1 MFKIILT
8 IYLVSCMICLVS
20 EVTVV
25 MRSQANGFSLMQR
38 QLFLTVVASIL
49 PIANMFTAYNNFV
62 ILFAPKEIFVQQMH
76 HLRQTMDELMESL
89 NNKPEVVSALKN
101 PKIEYFFEQEK
112 IDAIRKKCE
121 ETDAFVKE
129 DGVDV
134 IILLYLIS
142 LSYFLMDC
150 EYVLEQ

>member
-20 EVTVV
+20 EMLIV

-38 QLFLTVVASIL
+38 QLFLTVMASIL

-76 HLRQTMDELMESL
+76 HLRQTMNELMDAI
-89 NNKPEVVSALKN
+89 NNK
-101 PKIEYFFEQEK
+101 
-112 IDAIRKKCE
+112 
-121 ETDAFVKE
+121 E
-129 DGVDV
+129 D
-134 IILLYLIS
+134 
-142 LSYFLMDC
+142 
-150 EYVLEQ
+150 

>member
-25 MRSQANGFSLMQR
+25 MRSQANGFSIMDK
-38 QLFLTVVASIL
+38 QLFLTVMASIL

-76 HLRQTMDELMESL
+76 HLRQTMDELMDAI
-89 NNKPEVVSALKN
+89 NNK
-101 PKIEYFFEQEK
+101 
-112 IDAIRKKCE
+112 
-121 ETDAFVKE
+121 E
-129 DGVDV
+129 D
-134 IILLYLIS
+134 
-142 LSYFLMDC
+142 
-150 EYVLEQ
+150 

>member
-20 EVTVV
+20 ESMVV

-38 QLFLTVVASIL
+38 QLFLTVMASIL

-76 HLRQTMDELMESL
+76 HLRQTMDELMDSI
-89 NNKPEVVSALKN
+89 NNK
-101 PKIEYFFEQEK
+101 
-112 IDAIRKKCE
+112 
-121 ETDAFVKE
+121 E
-129 DGVDV
+129 D
-134 IILLYLIS
+134 
-142 LSYFLMDC
+142 
-150 EYVLEQ
+150 

>member
-25 MRSQANGFSLMQR
+25 MRSQANGCSLMQR
-38 QLFLTVVASIL
+38 QLFLTVMASIL

-76 HLRQTMDELMESL
+76 HLRQTMNELMDAI
-89 NNKPEVVSALKN
+89 NNK
-101 PKIEYFFEQEK
+101 
-112 IDAIRKKCE
+112 
-121 ETDAFVKE
+121 E
-129 DGVDV
+129 D
-134 IILLYLIS
+134 
-142 LSYFLMDC
+142 
-150 EYVLEQ
+150 

>member
-20 EVTVV
+20 ESMVV

-38 QLFLTVVASIL
+38 QLFLTVMASIL

-76 HLRQTMDELMESL
+76 HLRQTMNELMDAI
-89 NNKPEVVSALKN
+89 NNK
-101 PKIEYFFEQEK
+101 
-112 IDAIRKKCE
+112 
-121 ETDAFVKE
+121 E
-129 DGVDV
+129 D
-134 IILLYLIS
+134 
-142 LSYFLMDC
+142 
-150 EYVLEQ
+150 

>member
-25 MRSQANGFSLMQR
+25 MRSQSNGFSLMQR
-38 QLFLTVVASIL
+38 QLFLTVMASIL

-76 HLRQTMDELMESL
+76 HLRQTMDELMDAI
-89 NNKPEVVSALKN
+89 NNK
-101 PKIEYFFEQEK
+101 
-112 IDAIRKKCE
+112 
-121 ETDAFVKE
+121 E
-129 DGVDV
+129 D
-134 IILLYLIS
+134 
-142 LSYFLMDC
+142 
-150 EYVLEQ
+150 

>member
-38 QLFLTVVASIL
+38 QLFLTVMASIL

-62 ILFAPKEIFVQQMH
+62 ILFAPKEIFNNSMH
-76 HLRQTMDELMESL
+76 TLRQTMNELM
-89 NNKPEVVSALKN
+89 
-101 PKIEYFFEQEK
+101 
-112 IDAIRKKCE
+112 DAI
-121 ETDAFVKE
+121 DNKE
-129 DGVDV
+129 D
-134 IILLYLIS
+134 
-142 LSYFLMDC
+142 
-150 EYVLEQ
+150 

>member
-20 EVTVV
+20 ESMVV

-38 QLFLTVVASIL
+38 QLFLTVMASIL

-76 HLRQTMDELMESL
+76 YLRQTMNELMDAI
-89 NNKPEVVSALKN
+89 NNK
-101 PKIEYFFEQEK
+101 
-112 IDAIRKKCE
+112 
-121 ETDAFVKE
+121 E
-129 DGVDV
+129 D
-134 IILLYLIS
+134 
-142 LSYFLMDC
+142 
-150 EYVLEQ
+150 

>member
-38 QLFLTVVASIL
+38 QLFLTVMASIL

-76 HLRQTMDELMESL
+76 YLRQTMNELM
-89 NNKPEVVSALKN
+89 
-101 PKIEYFFEQEK
+101 
-112 IDAIRKKCE
+112 DAIDDKK
-121 ETDAFVKE
+121 D
-129 DGVDV
+129 
-134 IILLYLIS
+134 
-142 LSYFLMDC
+142 
-150 EYVLEQ
+150 

>member
-20 EVTVV
+20 ESMVV

-38 QLFLTVVASIL
+38 QLFLTVMASIL

-76 HLRQTMDELMESL
+76 TLRQTMNELM
-89 NNKPEVVSALKN
+89 
-101 PKIEYFFEQEK
+101 
-112 IDAIRKKCE
+112 DAIDDKK
-121 ETDAFVKE
+121 D
-129 DGVDV
+129 
-134 IILLYLIS
+134 
-142 LSYFLMDC
+142 
-150 EYVLEQ
+150 

>member
-25 MRSQANGFSLMQR
+25 MRSQANGFSIMDK
-38 QLFLTVVASIL
+38 QLFLTVMASIL

-76 HLRQTMDELMESL
+76 YLRQTMNELM
-89 NNKPEVVSALKN
+89 
-101 PKIEYFFEQEK
+101 
-112 IDAIRKKCE
+112 DAIDDKK
-121 ETDAFVKE
+121 D
-129 DGVDV
+129 
-134 IILLYLIS
+134 
-142 LSYFLMDC
+142 
-150 EYVLEQ
+150 

>member
-20 EVTVV
+20 ESMVV

-38 QLFLTVVASIL
+38 QLFLTVMASIL

-76 HLRQTMDELMESL
+76 HLRQTMDELMDAM
-89 NNKPEVVSALKN
+89 NNKK
-101 PKIEYFFEQEK
+101 
-112 IDAIRKKCE
+112 D
-121 ETDAFVKE
+121 
-129 DGVDV
+129 
-134 IILLYLIS
+134 
-142 LSYFLMDC
+142 
-150 EYVLEQ
+150 